1 MSKHI
6 VVYEVLAAL
15 RKAPPPREKRSKHI
29 NTKDKDLTPKKNAI
43 GLMAKNSK
51 SKKVA
56 NLNLPL
62 EKRSKH
68 INAKDKDLT
77 PKKNAIG
84 LMAKN
89 SKSEKVAN
97 LNLPRETRSKHI
109 NFFFLKIM
117 SFLKYLFFFLKII
130 SFLKYHRY
138 VRNLDI
144 SQQDTCH
151 HMHNMMAQPRCGID
165 MSRSRFFVKY

>member
-1 MSKHI
+1 MKVHNTSHRQSIKSLNVNTALQRTFEMSKHI

-29 NTKDKDLTPKKNAI
+29 NT
-43 GLMAKNSK
+43 
-51 SKKVA
+51 
-56 NLNLPL
+56 
-62 EKRSKH
+62 
-68 INAKDKDLT
+68 KDKDLT

-144 SQQDTCH
+144 SQQDTCR